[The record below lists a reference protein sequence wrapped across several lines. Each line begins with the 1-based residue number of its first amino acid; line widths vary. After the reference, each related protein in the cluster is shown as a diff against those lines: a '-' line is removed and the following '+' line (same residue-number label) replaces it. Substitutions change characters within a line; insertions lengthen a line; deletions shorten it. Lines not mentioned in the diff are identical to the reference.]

1 MQYLFIIEILGTIA
15 FTISGAL
22 AAMEK
27 KLDLFGVLTLG
38 FVTAIGGGT
47 IRDVLIGNTPVSWMR
62 DLTTPLVILGA
73 GLFTMVFGRYL
84 QKLRTTLF
92 LFDTLGL
99 ALFTVTGMKKG
110 LDLELNHGICVALGT
125 ITGCFGGVLR
135 DTLTGQIPALFHT
148 REIYATACIL
158 GGSIYFGSLHFLP
171 AQAAE
176 TIAIVVI
183 CTTRLLAVRYDWK
196 LPMAKP
202 L

>member
-1 MQYLFIIEILGTIA
+1 VQYLFIIEVLGTIA

-22 AAMEK
+22 AAIEK

-62 DLTTPLVILGA
+62 DLNTPLIILGA
-73 GLFTMVFGRYL
+73 GLFTIVFGRYL

-99 ALFTVTGMKKG
+99 ALFTVVGMKKG
-110 LDLELNHGICVALGT
+110 LDLELNAGICIALGT

-135 DTLTGQIPALFHT
+135 DVLMGKIPALFHT
-148 REIYATACIL
+148 REIYATACIA
-158 GGSIYFGSLHFLP
+158 GGMVYIAALRFMPS
-171 AQAAE
+171 QAAE
-176 TIAIVVI
+176 SIAIVVI
-183 CTTRLLAVRYDWK
+183 STIRLLAVRYDWK